1 MGIYKEFKWGDEI
14 ESMILQMSPEE
25 KKARL
30 ALVANDLLI
39 NIDKQKEDLKKKF
52 PSSEQK
58 KDHQR
63 SGSWFE
69 PDIGMTPMAELRK
82 MQDNN
87 SSTSTTTTTT
97 TTDTT
102 TTTTTDPT
110 TTATSAPPSRGC
122 SVLSV
127 QNFFSSFFT
136 TTSDTTTTDTTT
148 TDTTTTTTPDIIITT
163 TTDTTNDDP
172 WYVFVPE
179 ACNYQIET
187 TPGVPYGSSLRDFSG
202 VESNMNRRTEII
214 NELLGKDQI
223 NLMFSVYPILGCGDF
238 LSPTAGDDTM
248 SFSKFIP
255 DRILSIHPRYK
266 SIITNVSYF
275 TGREGYVPIKI
286 PLYQDEKTKQ

>member
-102 TTTTTDPT
+102 TTTTTD
-110 TTATSAPPSRGC
+110 
-122 SVLSV
+122 
-127 QNFFSSFFT
+127 
-136 TTSDTTTTDTTT
+136 TTTTTTTT

-163 TTDTTNDDP
+163 TTDTTN
-172 WYVFVPE
+172 
-179 ACNYQIET
+179 
-187 TPGVPYGSSLRDFSG
+187 
-202 VESNMNRRTEII
+202 
-214 NELLGKDQI
+214 
-223 NLMFSVYPILGCGDF
+223 
-238 LSPTAGDDTM
+238 
-248 SFSKFIP
+248 
-255 DRILSIHPRYK
+255 
-266 SIITNVSYF
+266 
-275 TGREGYVPIKI
+275 
-286 PLYQDEKTKQ
+286 